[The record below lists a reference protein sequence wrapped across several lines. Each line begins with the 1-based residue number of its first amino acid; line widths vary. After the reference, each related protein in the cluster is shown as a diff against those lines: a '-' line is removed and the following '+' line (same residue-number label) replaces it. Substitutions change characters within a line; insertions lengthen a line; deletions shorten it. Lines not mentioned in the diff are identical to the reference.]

1 MFVCACVCVFAR
13 VCVCVCARMCAV
25 CARVCMFVCVC
36 LCVLQVEA
44 TSTPAPA
51 PPSPSIIHGGCQ
63 TSHTRP
69 QIFRLPSKTW
79 DEYVDSDKF
88 ARFVRVFF
96 AASFGGI

>member
-1 MFVCACVCVFAR
+1 MC
-13 VCVCVCARMCAV
+13 VCVCVYACV
-25 CARVCMFVCVC
+25 QSVC